1 VGLWFGWGK
10 LPAARAGPEGLPL
23 KGEVTMRTLL
33 TLSAVVSLGG
43 QVAACSSTPT
53 GTSAPPEPGVVTVAP
68 SVAALARGSSLRLTA
83 AVREADGTSGTPSG
97 LTWRSSD
104 PAIASVAAGGLV
116 FGLRAGRVQII
127 AEAQGITGA
136 ASVTVVEPS
145 GTPHC
150 IEALIVGAGIPGKV
164 PDCR

>member
-10 LPAARAGPEGLPL
+10 LSAALAGPDGAPL
-23 KGEVTMRTLL
+23 RGEVTMRSLL
-33 TLSAVVSLGG
+33 TLSTVVSLSSL
-43 QVAACSSTPT
+43 VAACSSTPT
-53 GTSAPPEPGVVTVAP
+53 GSSAPADSGVVTVAP
-68 SVAALARGSSLRLTA
+68 SVAALARGASLRLTA
-83 AVREADGTSGTPSG
+83 ALKAADGTSGIPSD

-104 PAIASVAAGGLV
+104 PAIASVASGGLV
-116 FGLRAGRVQII
+116 LGVKAGRVQII

-150 IEALIVGAGIPGKV
+150 IEALVVGTGVPAKV
-164 PDCR
+164 PNCS